1 MNVRKLLAKMAENGI
16 TRTILSNKAGICIRT
31 LRERMRGES
40 EWKQSEI
47 LRIASILNLSPQ
59 DIVDIFFTQ
68 LVS

>member
-1 MNVRKLLAKMAENGI
+1 MNVRKLLGKMAEAGYNRA
-16 TRTILSNKAGICIRT
+16 TLAKKAGICIRT
-31 LRERMRGES
+31 FRERMRGES

-47 LRIASILNLSPQ
+47 LKIASILNLCPQ